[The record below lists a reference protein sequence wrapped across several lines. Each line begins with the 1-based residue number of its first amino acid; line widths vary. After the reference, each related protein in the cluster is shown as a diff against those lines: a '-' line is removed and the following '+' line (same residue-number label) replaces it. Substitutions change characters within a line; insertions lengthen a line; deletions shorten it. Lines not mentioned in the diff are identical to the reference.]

1 MALPAKRQKPHAS
14 HDPLRPNRS
23 HVTEKLGIDFNAYRQ
38 EYMWALTESQ
48 LKQSALSS
56 WAATAIEKILDSP
69 ALSRLRRQASIYA
82 NNKLCVGYEVPMTAT
97 VKQEHG
103 GSTISGRA
111 DWLLGY
117 MKDTT
122 RLEQMLI
129 VLKAKSTVQV
139 DNIAQVLAYLFAVQD
154 TQAKAKKARTAVFG
168 ILTDFIDFRF
178 IVLCETGKV
187 IPRYHATENCE
198 LDDHLKMTY
207 DIPGEEPA
215 AGGSEDDATFDVIE
229 VEGVSVQISH
239 RANRGDSKAPC
250 SPPLSVSGKKKTSR
264 SAEANQAFGS
274 LAACALVGRLVSSVE
289 DMDLAIVGC
298 LEHKGTKLRSSSPK
312 PPVDLNSG
320 VGYGGGPRSSGMAQ
334 RGDKETTIIT
344 KIEN

>member
-69 ALSRLRRQASIYA
+69 ALSRLRHA

-111 DWLLGY
+111 DWLLGSSH
-117 MKDTT
+117 DTT
-122 RLEQMLI
+122 PQKI
-129 VLKAKSTVQV
+129 ANST
-139 DNIAQVLAYLFAVQD
+139 I
-154 TQAKAKKARTAVFG
+154 K
-168 ILTDFIDFRF
+168 RF
-178 IVLCETGKV
+178 
-187 IPRYHATENCE
+187 
-198 LDDHLKMTY
+198 DDHLKMTY